1 MKDKALNIIGII
13 AISLWIILVI
23 FVLYNLYHLNRFKQC
38 NDSEFT
44 LDFCESYKGY

>member
-13 AISLWIILVI
+13 DITLFLILVI
-23 FVLYNLYHLNRFKQC
+23 FMLYNLYHLNRFKQC

-44 LDFCESYKGY
+44 LDFCEFYKDY